1 MLIIHNQFTWHA
13 HSKKMFTCD
22 FCQITYSVLNL
33 PLFLCFPLSLYIALN
48 STKVPVP
55 DCIPVMVLNYWRSA
69 LSHILPNLSNR
80 SLVDLLK
87 ILYIVVASNFW
98 SPWFKIRH
106 TWESTSYYPII
117 LPFLFLRSLRDL
129 PLIEI
134 GLVGTLRNNNFQCH
148 YFLCQDFLTMIPDR
162 KPFH

>member
-1 MLIIHNQFTWHA
+1 MHTP
-13 HSKKMFTCD
+13 KKCLHV
-22 FCQITYSVLNL
+22 ISVKSHIV
-33 PLFLCFPLSLYIALN
+33 FSVSHYFSVRWSWGFPLSLYIPLN

-55 DCIPVMVLNYWRSA
+55 DCIPVMVLNYSRSA
-69 LSHILPNLSNR
+69 LSHILPNLSSR

-87 ILYIVVASNFW
+87 IYIVVASDFW

-134 GLVGTLRNNNFQCH
+134 GLVGTLRNNDFQCH

>member
-1 MLIIHNQFTWHA
+1 MHTP
-13 HSKKMFTCD
+13 KKCLHV
-22 FCQITYSVLNL
+22 ISVRSHIV
-33 PLFLCFPLSLYIALN
+33 FSISHYFSVQWSWGFPLSLYIPLN

-69 LSHILPNLSNR
+69 LSHILPNLSSR

-117 LPFLFLRSLRDL
+117 LPFLFLRSLIDL

>member
-1 MLIIHNQFTWHA
+1 MHTP
-13 HSKKMFTCD
+13 KKCLHV
-22 FCQITYSVLNL
+22 ISVRSHIV
-33 PLFLCFPLSLYIALN
+33 FSISHYFSVQWSWGFPLSLYIPLN

-55 DCIPVMVLNYWRSA
+55 NCIPVMVLNYWRSA
-69 LSHILPNLSNR
+69 LSHILPNLSSR

-106 TWESTSYYPII
+106 TWESTSYYLII

-134 GLVGTLRNNNFQCH
+134 GLVGTLRNNNFQCY

>member
-1 MLIIHNQFTWHA
+1 MHTP
-13 HSKKMFTCD
+13 KKCLHV
-22 FCQITYSVLNL
+22 ISVRSHIV
-33 PLFLCFPLSLYIALN
+33 FSISHYFSVQWSWGFPLSLYIPLN

-69 LSHILPNLSNR
+69 LSHVLPNLSSR

-117 LPFLFLRSLRDL
+117 LPFLFLTSLRDL

-134 GLVGTLRNNNFQCH
+134 GLVGTLRNNNFQCY